1 MISRKNISNFLI
13 LITALLTLVFYGH
26 YLNKNKGSIKINDSV
41 SENKDIISNLEDGM
55 TKFSDV
61 EYKSTSNKGTDFITR
76 GKVAYISKKKPNL
89 IELENVH
96 SFTKLKDKSIL
107 NIKSEKA
114 TYAKNS
120 KNIRYY
126 QGVIISNKDR
136 TIVAAEAIFYP
147 NKNQIKLEEV
157 IYRDGVNLI
166 KSDFAEFDT
175 ETNNLQLLMKNK
187 KDRVY
192 GQRKK

>member
-13 LITALLTLVFYGH
+13 LITVLLTLVFYGH

-41 SENKDIISNLEDGM
+41 SENKDIVSNLEGGM

-61 EYKSTSNKGTDFITR
+61 EYKTTSNKGTDFITR

-126 QGVIISNKDR
+126 QRVIISNKDR
-136 TIVAAEAIFYP
+136 TIVAVEAIFYA

-166 KSDFAEFDT
+166 KSDFAEFDA

>member
-13 LITALLTLVFYGH
+13 LITVLLTLVFYGH

-41 SENKDIISNLEDGM
+41 SENKDIVSNLEDGM

-126 QGVIISNKDR
+126 QRVIISNKDR
-136 TIVAAEAIFYP
+136 TIVATEAIFYV